1 MMKDKEK
8 TDKNLGKKISNL
20 SLFEDGYSSL
30 LKKSQEKKINLS
42 TFFFSNQPLHIIFL
56 FSIVAII
63 KYNLQIIVLLQ
74 NIFPDIPKLY
84 LKNFRHV

>member
-42 TFFFSNQPLHIIFL
+42 TFFFLINLSAL
-56 FSIVAII
+56 FFFF
-63 KYNLQIIVLLQ
+63 Q
-74 NIFPDIPKLY
+74 
-84 LKNFRHV
+84 

>member
-30 LKKSQEKKINLS
+30 LKKSQEKKS
-42 TFFFSNQPLHIIFL
+42 TSPHFFF
-56 FSIVAII
+56 
-63 KYNLQIIVLLQ
+63 
-74 NIFPDIPKLY
+74 
-84 LKNFRHV
+84 

>member
-1 MMKDKEK
+1 MD
-8 TDKNLGKKISNL
+8 TAVYLKNPKKKNQPLHI
-20 SLFEDGYSSL
+20 
-30 LKKSQEKKINLS
+30 
-42 TFFFSNQPLHIIFL
+42 FFSNQPLHIIFL

-84 LKNFRHV
+84 LEYFRHV